1 MKKFFA
7 FFILFLFFII
17 AQGQRNFYTVLDSLY
32 KNDTNLLL
40 PDSLKSGSVKNID
53 RMNEIWS
60 QRLSPHGEVSV
71 AAEKMISYS
80 QSFENQVN
88 NKSESIGGTEMPIFT
103 NGVYRSLDYGQN
115 WEPINNG
122 LLSHFTNGG
131 TIRNIVIDSTDAN
144 ILYIATTEGVFKSS
158 NALSTTPTWTKL
170 TVSSTPGISED
181 FKGLEQHPTTAATV
195 YAASNDIFKTT
206 NGGSSWSSMTG
217 SGTGLVIDSIPFDF
231 IVKRI

>member
-32 KNDTNLLL
+32 DNDTNLLL

-88 NKSESIGGTEMPIFT
+88 NKSGASSANWTPEGPFGTVESG
-103 NGVYRSLDYGQN
+103 DYG
-115 WEPINNG
+115 NG
-122 LLSHFTNGG
+122 
-131 TIRNIVIDSTDAN
+131 
-144 ILYIATTEGVFKSS
+144 
-158 NALSTTPTWTKL
+158 
-170 TVSSTPGISED
+170 
-181 FKGLEQHPTTAATV
+181 
-195 YAASNDIFKTT
+195 
-206 NGGSSWSSMTG
+206 
-217 SGTGLVIDSIPFDF
+217 
-231 IVKRI
+231 